1 MSAVDEVYQYGQD
14 TFNVPERGKIRIE
27 GCPSSI
33 TDQLRR
39 ASFTRE
45 SPGVYTKSQAAL
57 DDDQEYQVVTVT
69 VDGDEDEV
77 LHVEA
82 TDIIGVVSLTP
93 SSKVQVDPKIEWEY
107 IFDMLLA
114 VYDQNRSIE
123 YHGIPLQ
130 DFLSDDIHLDDV
142 FVVLAINYLDG
153 LEAIQRNGYIRDLD
167 IRRFDSLDG
176 RGEIDVEQT
185 LLNHAQGNLEP
196 HWIRNETEYNNA
208 VNSLLHYAGKTLIR
222 LFRQNAAEHDHP
234 AYDRIFS
241 EVHREVERLESMGI
255 GSGLDR
261 MDEYRELSLYDLPKQ
276 RQYYRKTFDVAKA
289 ILSSSLGQQLRD
301 GPRELVVDYVLNMES
316 LFEQYSQVVIER
328 ALSKVKSYDYLD
340 KLDDVTPVRS
350 PSVNPFEGEKKISH
364 QPDHALQEGDETL
377 AVLDSKYYAEGHD
390 PVKDSS
396 SRSRL
401 FSYAYLLHSDRLA
414 FLCPLLEPKTRQV
427 AQTGAELQIL
437 SPDEFSLDAYDGVIH
452 EYLHEV
458 LAEDAPELEAFR
470 AVAENKLCLDGV
482 TTAELSEAT
491 SMSGPFTFKDAKAFS
506 LRVIKSAANEHSWN
520 VRNRHDL
527 QLEGEWTRDQIQD
540 RCDQRYEHTTT
551 CVPVFRNEDGN
562 DLIDLYFL
570 QNGGKAVEKEG
581 PFKLLTDDNEEK
593 KPEGGSRKTSSG
605 GTIQPRENHV
615 VDKITRSDIAGDD
628 TATIAVFPTRP
639 SGLPFLKEKNAWGFV
654 RANRDFEYVAM
665 YVSRGPKEI
674 KYVAK
679 VRDMVQPEEAKLQRP
694 PLDYVDRPEIA
705 DGKMVVRFEP
715 GSLYELADPVPF
727 GERAPQS
734 LEYTTLGRLK
744 QANSTDEML

>member
-1 MSAVDEVYQYGQD
+1 MSTVDEVYQYGED
-14 TFNVPERGKIRIE
+14 TFNIPERGEIRIE

-69 VDGDEDEV
+69 VDGDEEEDQDEI

-93 SSKVQVDPKIEWEY
+93 SSKVQVDPKIDWEY

-153 LEAIQRNGYIRDLD
+153 LETIQRNGFIRDLI
-167 IRRFDSLDG
+167 IRRLDSLDG

-185 LLNHAQGNLEP
+185 LLNHARGNLEP

-208 VNSLLHYAGKTLIR
+208 ANSLLHYAGKTLLR
-222 LFRQNAAEHDHP
+222 LFRENAAEHDHP
-234 AYDRIFS
+234 AHDRIFS
-241 EVHREVERLESMGI
+241 EVHREVERLESMGV

-261 MDEYRELSLYDLPKQ
+261 MGEYRQLSLYDLPKQ
-276 RQYYRKTFDVAKA
+276 RRYYRKAFDVSKA

-328 ALSKVKSYDYLD
+328 ELSYVKSYDHLNE
-340 KLDDVTPVRS
+340 LDDVTPVRS
-350 PSVNPFEGEKKISH
+350 PSVSPFENEGQVSH

-377 AVLDSKYYAEGHD
+377 SVLDSKYYAEGHD

-401 FSYAYLLHSDRLA
+401 FSYAYLLHADRLA
-414 FLCPLLEPKTRQV
+414 FLCPLLEPKRRRV
-427 AQTGAELQIL
+427 VQTGAELQIL
-437 SPDEFSLDAYDGVIH
+437 SPEEFSLEAYDGVIH

-458 LAEDAPELEAFR
+458 LVKEVPELEAFR

-482 TTAELSEAT
+482 DESDLHRAT
-491 SMSGPFTFKDAKAFS
+491 QLSGPFTFKDTRDFS
-506 LRVIKSAANEHSWN
+506 LRVLKAAADEHSFN
-520 VRNRHDL
+520 VRNRYDL
-527 QLEGEWTRDQIQD
+527 EQEGDWTREQIELK
-540 RCDQRYEHTTT
+540 CDDRYEHATT
-551 CVPVFRNEDGN
+551 CVPVFCREDGQEW
-562 DLIDLYFL
+562 IDLYFL
-570 QNGGKAVEKEG
+570 VNGSGEVEKEG
-581 PFKLLTDDNEEK
+581 PFKLL
-593 KPEGGSRKTSSG
+593 
-605 GTIQPRENHV
+605 
-615 VDKITRSDIAGDD
+615 
-628 TATIAVFPTRP
+628 
-639 SGLPFLKEKNAWGFV
+639 
-654 RANRDFEYVAM
+654 
-665 YVSRGPKEI
+665 
-674 KYVAK
+674 
-679 VRDMVQPEEAKLQRP
+679 
-694 PLDYVDRPEIA
+694 
-705 DGKMVVRFEP
+705 
-715 GSLYELADPVPF
+715 
-727 GERAPQS
+727 
-734 LEYTTLGRLK
+734 
-744 QANSTDEML
+744 